1 MYAAGYVDAMQAVTM
16 IGIAEQCHR
25 ALRTCVIGQ
34 RKVDFV
40 VAIRKYLRENANR
53 SDERS
58 NGILYNALLA
68 IAFAGKGATIN
79 CRGE

>member
-1 MYAAGYVDAMQAVTM
+1 MPPGPA
-16 IGIAEQCHR
+16 
-25 ALRTCVIGQ
+25 TCVIGQ
-34 RKVDFV
+34 RKADFV

-58 NGILYNALLA
+58 NGILYDALLA
-68 IAFAGKGATIN
+68 IAFAGNGATRN